1 MLCPV
6 TGSGLVSKSS
16 ARGRMKAVSDWAGGE
31 LRKKESTEL
40 LSGYPP
46 PSVPITGPTLSL
58 VTCPQCQVQ

>member
-16 ARGRMKAVSDWAGGE
+16 ARGRMKAVSDRAGGE
-31 LRKKESTEL
+31 LRKKESTEF
-40 LSGYPP
+40 LSGYP
-46 PSVPITGPTLSL
+46 PSVPITGL